1 MASDSVRL
9 SHPIRFGDDFDLDP
23 RTYELRRAGRILKLE
38 RIPVELL
45 LLLIERKGQL
55 VTRDQIIARIWGKDV
70 FLDTDNSINAAIRK
84 IRQVLKDDP
93 ERPRF
98 VQTITGRGYRFIAP
112 VVEGSPSPPIAVSA
126 PPQAA
131 APGSLI
137 GKQISHYRILSEL
150 GSGGMGVVYQAEDT
164 RLGRRVALKFLP
176 QKLACDQ
183 RALKRF
189 EREARAASSLN
200 HPNICT
206 IYEVEEHDHQPVI
219 VMELLEGKSLK
230 QRISEA
236 PIPVEELL
244 DFGIQISDALESAH
258 AKGIIH
264 RDLKPANLFIVGHG
278 RMKILDF
285 GLAKVCGPAVANDQP
300 EEESLTLDGIIP
312 GTTSYMSPE
321 QVRGEEI
328 DARSDLFSL
337 GVVLYEMAT
346 GQKPFVGKNR
356 VLLMNAVLNAQPAF
370 PVSKLNSSLP
380 AALKT
385 IIARALEKK
394 REKRYQHAADIC
406 SDLKRLKGEM
416 EKALTAVPIAAPVR
430 PNARPAGRLRY
441 LAREFAAIRDRLT
454 ERPIKQ
460 VQARPTNLPVQR
472 TALVGRKKEVAAVKE
487 LLLRQDVR
495 LVTVTGPGGIGK
507 TRLAVQAAS
516 ELVEHFPDGTHFVA
530 LASLGDPSLIASVI
544 VQTLRIREAGGH
556 SAIEILRKNL
566 QDASR
571 AAMLLLLDNFEHL
584 VQAAP
589 SVAELLAT
597 APHLKIMVTSQAA
610 LHVYGEHEFP
620 VPPLALPDSRSK
632 ASVEV
637 LSQCPAVALF
647 VQRAVAAKPDF
658 ELDRGNAA
666 AVSEICAR
674 LDGLPLAIELAAA
687 RVKVL
692 SPSLMLTR
700 LANRFQLLTGGA
712 RDLPQR
718 QQTLRATMDWS
729 YDLLSPAEKKLFRRL
744 SAFAGGCNLEAV
756 EAVCDTKGD
765 LDLNLLDGMA
775 SLLDK
780 SLVQQIEQGKG
791 ESRFVMLETIREYA
805 LEKLAASGELPL
817 TKRAHAAYCLV
828 LAEEEAAEESEK
840 WLARFGFEHDNF
852 RAALEWLTETGD
864 AEWGLRLGTALFRFW
879 EVRESLAEGRD
890 SLGKLLNLAGAQAPT
905 KARARALFAAGVL
918 AGGQGDYPSADAL
931 LGESQDIARRLG
943 DKTGAAVSLNAL
955 AVVAGDRGDVA
966 GARTLF
972 EESLALWRELGD
984 PKAIARA
991 LSNLASVLKLQGD
1004 YDRAL
1009 ALHSECLS
1017 IFRELG
1023 DLTGVAWSLNY
1034 QGDLERDRGDST
1046 AAQTLYKQGLAMFRE
1061 LGDRWGIAGTLADL
1075 GSLAREQGDYST
1087 ARSLYA
1093 ESIKLFRELDHK
1105 RGIARLLECSAC
1117 SAAAQREAERSLR
1130 LAGAAAALRQN
1141 IGAPLTPA
1149 ERAKLE
1155 TALKPARQVL
1165 SNTVAATVWLEGSA
1179 LPVEKAIEEV
1189 LMPETSSPL
1198 SWQKGG
1204 SGGL

>member
-1 MASDSVRL
+1 VELAAVVSDPVKL
-9 SHPIRFGDDFDLDP
+9 SSPIRFGGDFDLDP
-23 RTYELRRAGRILKLE
+23 RTYELRRSGRVLKLE
-38 RIPVELL
+38 RIPMDLL

-55 VTRDQIIARIWGKDV
+55 VTREQIIDRIWGKDV

-112 VVEGSPSPPIAVSA
+112 VVEAIPAPPIAVA
-126 PPQAA
+126 GQPQAV
-131 APGSLI
+131 APGNWI

-150 GSGGMGVVYQAEDT
+150 GSGGMGVVYQAEDI

-176 QKLACDQ
+176 QKLASDQ

-230 QRISEA
+230 QRMSEGPIS
-236 PIPVEELL
+236 IEELL
-244 DFGIQISDALESAH
+244 DFGIQTSDALESAH

-264 RDLKPANLFIVGHG
+264 RDIKPANLFIVGQS

-285 GLAKVCGPAVANDQP
+285 GLAKVCGAAATSDLP

-328 DARSDLFSL
+328 DTRSDLFSL

-356 VLLMNAVLNAQPAF
+356 VLLMDAILNAKPTFLPSNANPPLPPALET
-370 PVSKLNSSLP
+370 V
-380 AALKT
+380 
-385 IIARALEKK
+385 IARALQKK
-394 REKRYQHAADIC
+394 RDKRFQHAAELC
-406 SDLKRLKGEM
+406 SELKRI
-416 EKALTAVPIAAPVR
+416 KASIENAISIAPNAAPAK
-430 PNARPAGRLRY
+430 PDARPPGGLLTRY
-441 LAREFAAIRDRLT
+441 FSREFAAIRDHFAEKPVKPVEPHLM
-454 ERPIKQ
+454 
-460 VQARPTNLPVQR
+460 NLPAQR
-472 TALVGRKKEVAAVKE
+472 TTFVGRKKEVAAVKE
-487 LLLRQDVR
+487 LLMRQDVR

-516 ELVEHFPDGTHFVA
+516 ELVDRFSGEIHFVP
-530 LASLGDPSLIASVI
+530 LASLGDPGLIASVI
-544 VQTLRIREAGGH
+544 VQTLGIPEAGGH
-556 SAIEILRKNL
+556 SAMEILKRQL

-571 AAMLLLLDNFEHL
+571 APMLLLLDNFEHL
-584 VQAAP
+584 VQAA
-589 SVAELLAT
+589 SCVADLLAM
-597 APHLKIMVTSQAA
+597 APILKIMVTSQAA

-620 VPPLALPDSRSK
+620 VPPLAMPDSRFK
-632 ASVEV
+632 ASVEA
-637 LSQCPAVALF
+637 LSEYPAIALF

-658 ELDRGNAA
+658 ELNPENAA
-666 AVSEICAR
+666 AISEICSR

-692 SPSLMLTR
+692 SPSMILKR
-700 LANRFQLLTGGA
+700 LANRLQLLTGGA

-729 YDLLSPAEKKLFRRL
+729 YDLLSDTERKLFRRL
-744 SAFAGGCNLEAV
+744 SVFAGGCNLEGM

-765 LDLNLLDGMA
+765 LNFNLLDGIA

-780 SLVQQIEQGKG
+780 SLVQQIEDAIG
-791 ESRFVMLETIREYA
+791 ETRFVMLGTIREYA
-805 LEKLAASGELPL
+805 LEKLEAAGELPL

-828 LAEEEAAEESEK
+828 LAEEETTQESEQ
-840 WLARFGFEHDNF
+840 WLQRCAVEQDNF
-852 RAALEWLTETGD
+852 RAGLEWLTGTGD

-879 EVRESLAEGRD
+879 DVRESLAEGRN
-890 SLGKLLNLAGAQAPT
+890 SLDKLLNLEGAQAST

-918 AGGQGDYPSADAL
+918 AHEQGDCRTAEAL
-931 LGESQDIARRLG
+931 IGESQNIARRLG
-943 DKTGAAVSLNAL
+943 DKTGVAVSLNAL
-955 AVVAGDRGDVA
+955 GVVAGDEGNVEA
-966 GARTLF
+966 ARDLF
-972 EESLALWRELGD
+972 AESLAMWREVGD
-984 PKAIARA
+984 QKAVARA
-991 LSNLASVLKLQGD
+991 LSNLASVIKLLGD

-1023 DLTGVAWSLNY
+1023 DQTGVAWSLNY
-1034 QGDLERDRGDST
+1034 QGDLQRDRGDST
-1046 AAQTLYKQGLAMFRE
+1046 AAQSLYEQGLAIFRE
-1061 LGDRWGIAGTLADL
+1061 LGDRWGIAGTLRDL
-1075 GSLAREQGDYST
+1075 GSLAREHGDYST

-1093 ESIKLFRELDHK
+1093 ESIKLFRDLDHR
-1105 RGIARLLECSAC
+1105 RGIARLLECAAC
-1117 SAAAQREAERSLR
+1117 SAAAQLEAERSLR
-1130 LAGAAAALRQN
+1130 LAGAAAALRQH
-1141 IGAPLTPA
+1141 IGAPLTPT
-1149 ERAKLE
+1149 EQAKLE
-1155 TALKPARQVL
+1155 ASLKPARQVL
-1165 SNTVAATVWLEGSA
+1165 TSSVAATAWLEGSA

-1189 LMPETSSPL
+1189 LLPETSSPL
-1198 SWQKGG
+1198 P
-1204 SGGL
+1204 